1 MGRKR
6 SRAWKYF
13 YLCIAGFIVFSLWGC
28 ASLHEF
34 KIKKESQEKIQRAG
48 ELLKQGDY
56 DGYLNMNEDLYAL
69 FPDRPPGDEALFN
82 IGMVYGHK
90 DNPGKN
96 YKKSLQ
102 MFKRLTHDF
111 PTSHLREEATIWI
124 GLLEMI
130 EQERNAYVS
139 YMRSKELI
147 RKNGLHKSLKE
158 YQKILSRF
166 PDRPP
171 GDEALFNIGLI
182 YIHNDNP
189 KKKYKES
196 LQMFKKLVHDFP
208 QSDYIEEARIWI
220 GLLEVIEKSKQAD
233 IEIEEKKKELTQ

>member
-6 SRAWKYF
+6 SRAWKYL

-56 DGYLNMNEDLYAL
+56 DGYLIINEDLHAL

-82 IGMVYGHK
+82 IGLVYSHK
-90 DNPGKN
+90 NNPEKN
-96 YKKSLQ
+96 YKK
-102 MFKRLTHDF
+102 
-111 PTSHLREEATIWI
+111 
-124 GLLEMI
+124 
-130 EQERNAYVS
+130 
-139 YMRSKELI
+139 
-147 RKNGLHKSLKE
+147 
-158 YQKILSRF
+158 
-166 PDRPP
+166 
-171 GDEALFNIGLI
+171 
-182 YIHNDNP
+182 
-189 KKKYKES
+189 S

>member
-1 MGRKR
+1 MLQAISIMYK
-6 SRAWKYF
+6 
-13 YLCIAGFIVFSLWGC
+13 
-28 ASLHEF
+28 HEF

-48 ELLKQGDY
+48 EFLKQGDY
-56 DGYLNMNEDLYAL
+56 DGYLIINEDLHAL

-82 IGMVYGHK
+82 IGLVYSHK
-90 DNPGKN
+90 DNPEKN

-102 MFKRLTHDF
+102 MFKKLVHDF
-111 PTSHLREEATIWI
+111 PESHLLEEAKIWI
-124 GLLEMI
+124 GLLQVI
-130 EQERNAYVS
+130 EQERNAYFS
-139 YMRSKELI
+139 CMRSKELI
-147 RKNGLHKSLKE
+147 RKNGLHKSLEE

-189 KKKYKES
+189 KKKYKAS

>member
-1 MGRKR
+1 
-6 SRAWKYF
+6 
-13 YLCIAGFIVFSLWGC
+13 
-28 ASLHEF
+28 
-34 KIKKESQEKIQRAG
+34 
-48 ELLKQGDY
+48 
-56 DGYLNMNEDLYAL
+56 
-69 FPDRPPGDEALFN
+69 
-82 IGMVYGHK
+82 
-90 DNPGKN
+90 
-96 YKKSLQ
+96 

-111 PTSHLREEATIWI
+111 PESHLREEAKIWI

-130 EQERNAYVS
+130 EQERNAHVS
-139 YMRSKELI
+139 YRRSKELI

-158 YQKILSRF
+158 YEKILSRF

-233 IEIEEKKKELTQ
+233 IEIEEKNMDRVLILDK